1 MMAFQERRCHRASA
15 RSFQRTPDSKH
26 SRGFQAGRRTE
37 KGPEGYEPDELL
49 DPDNYTAPPGEGW
62 PFGFVVPH
70 LYFGPWHAY
79 FETEYETFA
88 TAQAEYDFLFE
99 HAGTPAGPPPD
110 PSPAVPPLGAT
121 KVARHERDR
130 LQDYA
135 GAYPLP
141 PLWVSELN
149 TRYGLYYPAVT
160 ENERN
165 MLNASFP
172 HNHRLKSALGA
183 AVVQLELAAI
193 DALGSNLFLAANVQ
207 DGNAW
212 NGQALR
218 MIVGDKIGKLA
229 TAPYLPV
236 ERGWVT
242 PHFYAQK
249 LLNAYAVGTA
259 DETVCSNTAVHAQGF
274 RSATV
279 RTHFVVNK
287 HPDQAQTIRIP
298 LWPGFEQM
306 SRVAVITLS
315 GTSGLESH
323 NECRE
328 DGRADEVVWPA
339 VSFIEFGGTGTTVTV
354 PPASMT
360 VFVVEVASP
369 SFEIAGQVRDT
380 AGRPLPGVTVEATNG
395 TAFTAVTDDYG
406 IYRLS
411 DLPEDAY
418 TVSVTGVGD
427 HVGSSQ
433 QVDLQQEPFP
443 IANFTLTPRLS
454 GAVKR
459 WNTQHTELLAVH
471 GAAVWVEPSGGG
483 AVLASTT
490 TDCEGNFLLP
500 VAAGVYDVA
509 ARHPRYGEP
518 NTFHDA
524 DVTSASTCLTF
535 VLAQGAE
542 PAVCQ

>member
-62 PFGFVVPH
+62 PFRFVVPH
-70 LYFGPWHAY
+70 LYFGPSLTVSAGDDYATLFDSQAY
-79 FETEYETFA
+79 
-88 TAQAEYDFLFE
+88 Q
-99 HAGTPAGPPPD
+99 TP
-110 PSPAVPPLGAT
+110 GAT
-121 KVARHERDR
+121 WAARHEKDR
-130 LQDYA
+130 LQGLA

-395 TAFTAVTDDYG
+395 IPYTAVTDDYG
-406 IYRLS
+406 IYRIS

-433 QVDLQQEPFP
+433 QVDLGQEPFP
-443 IANFTLTPRLS
+443 VSNFTLTPRLS
-454 GAVKR
+454 GTVRSSAQGNPPVPGAV
-459 WNTQHTELLAVH
+459 
-471 GAAVWVEPSGGG
+471 VWVEPSGGG
-483 AVLASTT
+483 DVVASTT
-490 TDCEGNFLLP
+490 TDCEGNFSLP
-500 VAAGVYDVA
+500 VAGGTYRVRADSAFDTRDPVLQDPVDASSGA
-509 ARHPRYGEP
+509 AVV
-518 NTFHDA
+518 N
-524 DVTSASTCLTF
+524 L
-535 VLAQGAE
+535 VL
-542 PAVCQ
+542 

>member
-1 MMAFQERRCHRASA
+1 MRAFQERRCRRASA

-37 KGPEGYEPDELL
+37 KGPEGYEPGELL

-62 PFGFVVPH
+62 PFRFVVPH
-70 LYFGPWHAY
+70 LYFGPSLTVSAGDDYATLFDSQAY
-79 FETEYETFA
+79 
-88 TAQAEYDFLFE
+88 Q
-99 HAGTPAGPPPD
+99 TP
-110 PSPAVPPLGAT
+110 GAT
-121 KVARHERDR
+121 WAARHEKDR
-130 LQDYA
+130 LQGLA

-259 DETVCSNTAVHAQGF
+259 DATDCSNPAIYAQSFRNDNNIAVF
-274 RSATV
+274 LI
-279 RTHFVVNK
+279 NK
-287 HPDQAQTIRIP
+287 DPAAAHS
-298 LWPGFEQM
+298 L
-306 SRVAVITLS
+306 RVATGAQPETPVFAVTLS
-315 GTSGLESH
+315 GSAGMESN
-323 NECRE
+323 NECTA
-328 DGRADEVVWPA
+328 DGRADEVGWP
-339 VSFIEFGGTGTTVTV
+339 TVTV
-354 PPASMT
+354 MEPVAGPLAFEAPPASMT
-360 VFVVEVASP
+360 VIVAESVEP
-369 SFEIAGQVRDT
+369 TFEIAGYVVAASGQ
-380 AGRPLPGVTVEATNG
+380 PLAGVTVEANSG
-395 TAFTAVTDDYG
+395 TPYTTITDEYGLYRITDVPRG
-406 IYRLS
+406 IY
-411 DLPEDAY
+411 D
-418 TVSVTGVGD
+418 VSVTNAGGYIPII
-427 HVGSSQ
+427 
-433 QVDLQQEPFP
+433 QEAEVSDQTPYP
-443 IANFTLTPRLS
+443 VNNFTLTPRLS
-454 GAVKR
+454 GTVKR
-459 WNTQHTELLAVH
+459 WNAQQTELLPVP

-490 TDCEGNFLLP
+490 TDCEGSFVLP
-500 VAAGVYDVA
+500 VASGTYRLDA
-509 ARHPRYGEP
+509 AHTSFGNPD
-518 NTFHDA
+518 HA
-524 DVTSASTCLTF
+524 AVDVTQSAACYTI
-535 VLAQGAE
+535 VLADFADPTACE
-542 PAVCQ
+542 